1 MFRSLSA
8 GALVGLLSLSVNSYA
23 DVSQIQG
30 LLDAGKS
37 EQAYELA
44 NQMLAESEGE
54 PAFDLAYGAAAIDS
68 GRISEGVFALERVLL
83 IEPENHLAKLELARG
98 YFFLKQYE
106 LAETLFAEVQT
117 QNPPPLVQA
126 RINTYLDRIKQSQM
140 AAATRIN
147 SFIELWAGYD
157 SNINSGPDA
166 QTNVV
171 TLTSDALGR
180 GDQYNQVRAGITVD
194 HDYSS
199 SGSLFFSGSTDMRF
213 YHTEDEQDYKSFNFS
228 GGHRWNLDK
237 QQYQLGATIQKYDLG
252 YEDYRTLL
260 GLNLGWN
267 KQLSERSVLRTSL
280 NLNDLTYDQ
289 TSYKD
294 ASQWTLS
301 ANYLYAGQ
309 SDWNP
314 IWFAGLFIGD
324 EDPDTAGVLA
334 NAEVDRKFYGG
345 SLGVQ
350 LSPNSTLLLTPSLV
364 YQASDYR
371 GEDWIYNVKRK
382 DDYTSFNLSA
392 EWRVQKNWSVL
403 MNYNYALAE
412 SNIELFEY
420 DRQQVMLGLRYNF
433 N

>member
-8 GALVGLLSLSVNSYA
+8 GTLVGLLSLSVNAYA
-23 DVSQIQG
+23 GISQVQMLI
-30 LLDAGKS
+30 DEGKS
-37 EQAYELA
+37 EQAYTLA
-44 NQMLAESEGE
+44 NRMLEQSEGE
-54 PAFDLAYGAAAIDS
+54 PAFDLVYGTAAIDS

-83 IEPENHLAKLELARG
+83 VEPDNHLAKLELARG

-106 LAETLFAEVQT
+106 LSEALFEEVQL
-117 QNPPPLVQA
+117 QNPPPLVQT
-126 RINTYLDRIKQSQM
+126 RINTYLQRIKQQQM
-140 AAATRIN
+140 VSATRFD

-157 SNINSGPDA
+157 SNINSSPDS

-171 TLTSDALGR
+171 TLTADALGR
-180 GDQYNQVRAGITVD
+180 GEKYNQVRAGITVD
-194 HDYSS
+194 HDYTTA
-199 SGSLFFSGSTDMRF
+199 GSLFFSGSADMRF
-213 YHTEDEQDYKSFNFS
+213 YQTEEEQDYKSFNFS

-237 QQYQLGATIQKYDLG
+237 QQYQLGVTVQKYELG

-260 GLNLGWN
+260 GLSLGWN
-267 KQLSERSVLRTSL
+267 KQLSKRSVLRTSFSM
-280 NLNDLTYDQ
+280 NDLSYDQ
-289 TSYKD
+289 SSYKD
-294 ASQWTLS
+294 ARQLTLS
-301 ANYLYAGQ
+301 ANYLYAGLGNWEQ
-309 SDWNP
+309 
-314 IWFAGLFIGD
+314 IWFAGLFVGD

-345 SLGVQ
+345 SVGVQ
-350 LSPNSTLLLTPSLV
+350 LSPSSTLLLTPSLV

-371 GEDWIYNVKRK
+371 GEDWIYNTKRK
-382 DDYTSFNLSA
+382 DDFTSFNLNA

-403 MNYNYALAE
+403 MNYNYSLAE

>member
-1 MFRSLSA
+1 MFRSISA
-8 GALVGLLSLSVNSYA
+8 GALVGLLSLSVNTYA
-23 DVSQIQG
+23 GVSQIQE
-30 LLDAGKS
+30 LLEEGKS
-37 EQAYELA
+37 EQAYALA
-44 NQMLAESEGE
+44 SQMLDQSEGE
-54 PAFDLAYGAAAIDS
+54 PAFDLAYGAAAVDS

-83 IEPENHLAKLELARG
+83 VEPDNHLAKLELARG

-106 LAETLFAEVQT
+106 LSETLFAEVKA

-126 RINTYLDRIKQSQM
+126 RINTYLARIQQQQM
-140 AAATRIN
+140 ASATRVN
-147 SFIELWAGYD
+147 GFIELWAGYD
-157 SNINSGPDA
+157 SNINSSPDG

-171 TLTSDALGR
+171 TLTADALGR
-180 GDQYNQVRAGITVD
+180 GEQYNQVRAGITVD
-194 HDYSS
+194 HDYSPA
-199 SGSLFFSGSTDMRF
+199 GSLFFSGSADMRF

-237 QQYQLGATIQKYDLG
+237 QQYQLGVTIQNYDLG

-267 KQLSERSVLRTSL
+267 KQLSERSVLRTTLS
-280 NLNDLTYDQ
+280 LNDLSYDQ
-289 TSYKD
+289 STYKD
-294 ASQWTLS
+294 ASQLTLS

-309 SDWNP
+309 NDWNP
-314 IWFAGLFIGD
+314 VWFAGLFIGD

-345 SLGVQ
+345 SFGVQ
-350 LSPNSTLLLTPSLV
+350 LSPSSTMVFTPSLV
-364 YQASDYR
+364 YQVSEYR
-371 GEDWIYNVKRK
+371 GEDWIYNIKRK
-382 DDYTSFNLSA
+382 DDYSSFNLNA
-392 EWRVQKNWSVL
+392 EWLVQKNWSLL